1 MSKIKELSL
10 DKDADTSSFLSV
22 LKGTFWAISMSL
34 ICVLIF
40 AFVIKFT
47 SISENLI
54 TPINQ
59 VIKIVSILFG
69 AYVMSKKLRANG
81 WLWGLILGAMYTLL
95 AFVIFS
101 ILNGQFDVN
110 ISLLND
116 LIFGSIIGLIAG
128 IITFAIKK

>member
-1 MSKIKELSL
+1 MAKVNTLSQE
-10 DKDADTSSFLSV
+10 KDTSSILGV
-22 LKGTFWAISMSL
+22 LKGTFFAISVSL

-59 VIKIVSILFG
+59 IIKIISILFG
-69 AYVMSKKLRANG
+69 ASVMSKKIKSNG
-81 WLWGLILGAMYTLL
+81 WLWGLILGATYTLL
-95 AFVIFS
+95 AFLIFS
-101 ILNGQFDVN
+101 ILNGKFDFN

-116 LIFGSIIGLIAG
+116 LIFGSIIGLISG

>member
-1 MSKIKELSL
+1 MAKSVELLKNTDSNNWL
-10 DKDADTSSFLSV
+10 GV
-22 LKGTFWAISMSL
+22 LKGTFWAIAVSL
-34 ICVLIF
+34 LCVLVF

-59 VIKIVSILFG
+59 AIKISSILVG
-69 AYVMSKKLRANG
+69 AFIMSKTIHSNG

-95 AFVIFS
+95 AFLIFS
-101 ILNGQFDVN
+101 ILNGKFDFN

-116 LIFGSIIGLIAG
+116 LIFGSIIGLISG